1 MGAPTDKSV
10 ACQAGL
16 GHDASPNQMPYPETV
31 MPADQAHTRVQER
44 RKAMRL
50 AGLRPVQ
57 IWVPDTRRPGF
68 DLECQRQSL
77 LVAQADAA
85 DVELQRFMDEALDDL
100 MS

>member
-1 MGAPTDKSV
+1 MS
-10 ACQAGL
+10 
-16 GHDASPNQMPYPETV
+16 
-31 MPADQAHTRVQER
+31 ADQANARLQRH

-50 AGLRPVQ
+50 AGLRLVQ
-57 IWVPDTRRPGF
+57 IWVPDTRLPGF

-100 MS
+100 PG